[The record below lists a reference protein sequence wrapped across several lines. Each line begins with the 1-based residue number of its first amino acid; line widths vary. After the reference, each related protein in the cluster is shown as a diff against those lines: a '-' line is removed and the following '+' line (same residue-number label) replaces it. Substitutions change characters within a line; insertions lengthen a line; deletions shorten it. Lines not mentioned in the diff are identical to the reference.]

1 MTVTAARAAEIREH
15 RSASMKPVV
24 VQPVRRGTR
33 IRVGAGTMTAVLLVA
48 ACGTHPSTSASSTA
62 SASSTSTTV
71 DNYAQNKAQAARLCD
86 QAFAA
91 APSPAQ
97 NPGRPP
103 LTSFEK
109 DDTSGLQG
117 GTISTGMP
125 WPDWTA
131 LPGLVEIGAPAAS
144 DLSGLNTIVCVRG
157 SYEIVGDYVDN
168 TGAKSPAARVD
179 YDARLVDWGTGA
191 VLAAQHFQG
200 SDPQQDTVTTHP
212 GSVLGGD
219 PPTQALVAWVKG
231 LVPG

>member
-1 MTVTAARAAEIREH
+1 
-15 RSASMKPVV
+15 
-24 VQPVRRGTR
+24 
-33 IRVGAGTMTAVLLVA
+33 MTAVLLVA
-48 ACGTHPSTSASSTA
+48 ACGTHPPTSASSTP

-71 DNYAQNKAQAARLCD
+71 DNYAQNKAQAARWCD
-86 QAFAA
+86 QAFAT
-91 APSPAQ
+91 APSTAQ
-97 NPGRPP
+97 NPGRAP

-125 WPDWTA
+125 WPDWTSI
-131 LPGLVEIGAPAAS
+131 PGLVEIGTPAAS
-144 DLSGLNTIVCVRG
+144 DLTGLNTIVCVRG

-179 YDARLVDWGTGA
+179 YDARLVDWGTGM
-191 VLAAQHFQG
+191 VLDAQHFQG
-200 SDPQQDTVTTHP
+200 SDPQQDTVSAHP
-212 GSVLGGD
+212 GSVIGGD